1 MSKILLG
8 ISSSIAFYK
17 AFTLYKK
24 LLENGF
30 EVKVVLTKGVQKMI
44 QTENNNLRNFDK
56 ISDININQNGDLEF
70 ESLVLKKGREVFY
83 DLFEEGVCWQEYLNN
98 QRPIVH
104 IDWAD
109 WADLILIAPA
119 TANVIGKIANGIYDD
134 LLTNIVCS
142 TAAPVWLAP
151 AMNVKMWQNSIVR
164 ENVQKL
170 QKHAFTLIPPE
181 EGSLACGY
189 NGVGRLAKVDIILKK
204 VMAKFG
210 VGEDVLISQKID
222 NSSNLHN
229 SSTDE
234 NFLDKTVL
242 ITAGPTTEKLDPIRV
257 ITNQSSGKTGLSLA
271 KEFLKKGFKVILLAS
286 KNIDS
291 AVYLDY
297 FGNIPPTPLKGGNT
311 PLIPLQKHTPPLCG
325 DYLQRGKASP
335 NLTLEHFTDYESL
348 QKLLFE
354 KISAADICIHLA
366 AVSDFIPAKSYN
378 QKINSDE
385 NLELKLVRT
394 KKLLD
399 QIKKINKNCFLV
411 GFKLETKEK
420 EILEELK
427 KTIIRSQSD
436 MMVGNY
442 QTKTTGTDGDNN
454 EFWIMDKNFK
464 TQKLDFGSKNDLAKK
479 LVEIVFSCNL

>member
-1 MSKILLG
+1 M
-8 ISSSIAFYK
+8 
-17 AFTLYKK
+17 
-24 LLENGF
+24 
-30 EVKVVLTKGVQKMI
+30 
-44 QTENNNLRNFDK
+44 
-56 ISDININQNGDLEF
+56 F

-83 DLFEEGVCWQEYLNN
+83 DLFEEGICWQEYLNN
-98 QRPIVH
+98 QRPIPH
-104 IDWAD
+104 INLAD

-134 LLTNIVCS
+134 LLTNIVS
-142 TAAPVWLAP
+142 ATTASVWLAP

-189 NGVGRLAKVDIILKK
+189 SGVGRLADISVILEKVLQEFRVGLNPPLAPQGGNNEILNPQGGNNEILNPQGGNNEILNPQGGNNEILKLQGGNN
-204 VMAKFG
+204 VAFQMG
-210 VGEDVLISQKID
+210 D
-222 NSSNLHN
+222 NSLEIQR
-229 SSTDE
+229 E
-234 NFLDKTVL
+234 NFSMQTVL
-242 ITAGPTTEKLDPIRV
+242 ITVGATVEKLDAVRV
-257 ITNQSSGKTGLSLA
+257 ITNQSSGKTGLALA
-271 KEFLKKGFKVILLAS
+271 REFLKKGFKVILLAS

-297 FGNIPPTPLKGGNT
+297 LQVDKNPPLPPQGGNNEILN
-311 PLIPLQKHTPPLCG
+311 PQGGNNEILKLQG
-325 DYLQRGKASP
+325 GKNNQ
-335 NLTLEHFTDYESL
+335 NLSIEYFTDYESL

-354 KISAADICIHLA
+354 KISAVDICIHLA

-411 GFKLETKEK
+411 GFKLETEEK

-442 QTKTTGTDGDNN
+442 QTKTTGTDGDSN

-479 LVEIVFSCNL
+479 LVEIVFNNKL